1 MGRAKPWG
9 ATRSMAG
16 RSPWIW
22 VFGVSGFPP
31 WGLVLFLREGGPTR
45 SVGGTPQGCPSPFAF
60 KFKVTSRMRTFSLIL
75 FLNTFL
81 CLGFFR
87 KNGRYPAWMLN
98 SACG

>member
-45 SVGGTPQGCPSPFAF
+45 SVGGTP
-60 KFKVTSRMRTFSLIL
+60 
-75 FLNTFL
+75 
-81 CLGFFR
+81 
-87 KNGRYPAWMLN
+87 
-98 SACG
+98 

>member
-31 WGLVLFLREGGPTR
+31 WGLVLFLREGGADAKRWGNPVGVPFTR
-45 SVGGTPQGCPSPFAF
+45 
-60 KFKVTSRMRTFSLIL
+60 R
-75 FLNTFL
+75 
-81 CLGFFR
+81 
-87 KNGRYPAWMLN
+87 
-98 SACG
+98 